1 MKKTTVT
8 SNDSEILIPGFSLP
22 STRGGARL
30 GPSDFRQQQNLVLFF
45 FDSWKCHQCRRI
57 LRSLRE
63 HAGAYRELDTA
74 ILGVAQVSLI
84 GLMEAGAE
92 LEPDVTLL
100 ADEDGRVT
108 AAYQGDGDA
117 GIILPFLVVA
127 DRYGAF
133 YGRLEFASGE
143 DLDHRELASLLEF
156 IETQCP
162 ECGVPRGD
170 DAM

>member
-1 MKKTTVT
+1 MTTIT

-22 STRGGARL
+22 STRGGVRM
-30 GPSDFRQQQNLVLFF
+30 GPADFRQQKNLILFF
-45 FDSWKCHQCRRI
+45 FDSWKCQQCRRI
-57 LRSLRE
+57 LRSLKE
-63 HAGAYRELDTA
+63 HAGTYRELDSA
-74 ILGVAQVSLI
+74 ILGVVQVSLI
-84 GLMEAGAE
+84 GLTKAAAE

-108 AAYQGDGDA
+108 AAYQGDGA

-170 DAM
+170 EAM